1 MPACICR
8 ATLYGHC
15 TSSVSEPAVAA
26 RANPIRRQR
35 LLDHRGRLLADIDVD
50 RLWDGVGGCVA
61 IHRGGLHEVLLDATA
76 AVDVRLGVSV
86 TGLEDGGA
94 PRVTFSDGSTGTYDL
109 VVGADGVHSTIRS
122 LALGGPAPGFV
133 GQASWRFV
141 VDGVPDI
148 RDWTVMLGRGRSFLT
163 VSLGSGVVYCYADV
177 STNDSGW
184 RRTRGL
190 ARVVRGL
197 R

>member
-1 MPACICR
+1 M
-8 ATLYGHC
+8 
-15 TSSVSEPAVAA
+15 
-26 RANPIRRQR
+26 
-35 LLDHRGRLLADIDVD
+35 
-50 RLWDGVGGCVA
+50 
-61 IHRGGLHEVLLDATA
+61 LLDATA

-109 VVGADGVHSTIRS
+109 VVGADGVHSTVRS

-148 RDWTVMLGRGRSFLT
+148 RDWTVMLDRGRIVPHRLVGQWSRVPLRRRQHERFR
-163 VSLGSGVVYCYADV
+163 
-177 STNDSGW
+177 W